1 MPIITADE
9 TRTRLATP
17 LTADQLDSKYGLV
30 QALIKTAADEGRYAV
45 PVTLGGDDVAQ
56 FTTWIQGYGYQLLA
70 SDTAGTQIRK
80 IVGSPVNLSITW
92 RKITAQV
99 ASATVVFGNALY
111 VNVASVGVSASTRL
125 YWRITGTIIA
135 GEFLE
140 NTLTGTVNVGSD
152 GTTSVTLNI
161 APLSYIVGK
170 TIVAKFYWNS
180 DRTDLAATAPTVTVS
195 A

>member
-30 QALIKTAADEGRYAV
+30 QALIKTAADEGRYSV
-45 PVTLGGDDVAQ
+45 PVTLGTDDVAQ
-56 FTTWIQGYGYQLLA
+56 FTTWIQGYGYRLLA

-80 IVGSPVNLSITW
+80 IVGTPVNLSITW
-92 RKITAQV
+92 RKVT
-99 ASATVVFGNALY
+99 ATVPAATVIFGNALY
-111 VNVASVGVSASTRL
+111 VNVASVGLAASTTL

-152 GTTSVTLNI
+152 GSGSVTLNI

-170 TIVAKFYWNS
+170 TIVAKFYWTS
-180 DRTDLAATAPTVTVS
+180 DRTDLAATAPTVTVT